1 MGLICPGFTKTD
13 IFRSQKESD
22 STSQKMM
29 DMVST
34 GCDKMV
40 DLIIDGIWKKKEDM
54 VFGVD
59 AHLMDIGNKTLG
71 TFCSFLSSKVMKIS
85 GLEIFKD
92 VFGN

>member
-1 MGLICPGFTKTD
+1 
-13 IFRSQKESD
+13 
-22 STSQKMM
+22 
-29 DMVST
+29 
-34 GCDKMV
+34 MV

-92 VFGN
+92 VF